1 VNGLRI
7 TTRRVV
13 LILSLAGPIGCGG
26 NLPEEGARAVVP
38 PDYKEREKKIA
49 DGFKE
54 MMKQKAEDKSKKTR

>member
-1 VNGLRI
+1 VDGLRF
-7 TTRRVV
+7 TARRVV

-26 NLPEEGARAVVP
+26 NLPPAGSQAVVP

-54 MMKQKAEDKSKKTR
+54 MMKQKAESKSKKTR